1 MPNQREA
8 YEGKRLRVPGCRMV
22 GWLSYQEARPAGLG
36 PHDHAGAWELC
47 LIARGAVEWWVE
59 DEVWEVGTGQVYLTR
74 PNERHGGIDRVL
86 QPCELF
92 WVVFAF
98 DGRARL
104 AGLGAPD
111 RAALARRFTAMTQRR
126 FAADRGLIDSFTRLR
141 DAHRQRAGA
150 LAALAARLALGQLL
164 LDTLRCHDQAAAIA
178 RTRSPAI
185 ERAMAW
191 MNRRLGYDFSLP
203 DAADVAGLSVTRFHE
218 RFAAEVGLPPGEWR
232 TRQRV
237 RQAKIMLRQTDRSI
251 TDIALRCGFSTSQY
265 FATTFRKHTGQ
276 APSAYRQ
283 AGTPPTLHTAR

>member
-8 YEGKRLRVPGCRMV
+8 YEGERLRVPGCRMV
-22 GWLSYQEARPAGLG
+22 GWLSFQEARPAGLE

-47 LIARGAVEWWVE
+47 LIARGAVDWWVE
-59 DEVWEVGTGQVYLTR
+59 DEIWEVGAGQVYLTR
-74 PNERHGGIDRVL
+74 PNERHGAIDRAL

-98 DGRARL
+98 DGRSRL
-104 AGLGAPD
+104 AGLGASD
-111 RAALARRFTAMTQRR
+111 RDALARRFAALRQRR
-126 FAADRGLIDSFTRLR
+126 FAADRGMIDSFIRLR
-141 DAHRQRAGA
+141 DAHRHRGGEMAR
-150 LAALAARLALGQLL
+150 LSARLALGQLL
-164 LDTLRCHDQAAAIA
+164 LDTLRCHDQAAA

-185 ERAMAW
+185 ERALAW
-191 MNRRLGYDFSLP
+191 MTGHLGHDFSLP

-237 RQAKIMLRQTDRSI
+237 RRAKMMLRQTDRSV

-276 APSAYRQ
+276 APSAYRR
-283 AGTPPTLHTAR
+283 AGAWPPPDAPG